1 MRNKIPWR
9 TLNGDYQIVA
19 IQHSTYVCFTCY
31 LCGGV
36 VAYHSTDPAVYP
48 FFDLYPAIGIAS
60 NYDHAEATHTTLSW
74 ATSQSGYP
82 AFNLCTSCE
91 N

>member
-1 MRNKIPWR
+1 MLHLLFVWR
-9 TLNGDYQIVA
+9 CSCLP
-19 IQHSTYVCFTCY
+19 
-31 LCGGV
+31 
-36 VAYHSTDPAVYP
+36 STDPAVYT
-48 FFDLYPAIGIAS
+48 FFDLYPTIDIAL